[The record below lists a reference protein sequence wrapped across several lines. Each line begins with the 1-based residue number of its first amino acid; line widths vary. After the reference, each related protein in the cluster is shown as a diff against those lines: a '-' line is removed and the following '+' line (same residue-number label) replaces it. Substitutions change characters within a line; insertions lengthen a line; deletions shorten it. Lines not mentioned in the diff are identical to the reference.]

1 MNTYFTKKESNVI
14 KGIAII
20 LMLMHHLWRFPDRLY
35 YSGITDNFTIFGQS
49 ISLYLGDFGKIC
61 VSLFF
66 FISGYGLYTSHTK
79 KPFDIIA
86 KIKNIYLAFWK
97 VFFIFIPIAFMFFS
111 NQPDYA
117 EKVNICHR
125 YATFSWEVFLK
136 NMLGINTQYN
146 GEWWFLISYVGAI
159 VSFPLI
165 RKIADH
171 FSACINVCIVS
182 ITNLI
187 FVYMVPL
194 LQEGFHLNGLYNDFI
209 YSSFYMSV
217 PYITCFWMGIVMAKD
232 NLLFL
237 LKERMKDNHILNPIS
252 DIVLLITL
260 VFLRTTGIGIIIDFI
275 YVPFLIIISLHLLGY
290 IKWLKITL
298 EYLGKHSTNMWLSHS
313 FFCYYFYPFAKLV
326 LFPKYAVPCLIV
338 LIALSLLTSIM
349 LNHFWHLIYLLE
361 QHIKSIFKRKKND
374 SE

>member
-1 MNTYFTKKESNVI
+1 
-14 KGIAII
+14 
-20 LMLMHHLWRFPDRLY
+20 
-35 YSGITDNFTIFGQS
+35 
-49 ISLYLGDFGKIC
+49 
-61 VSLFF
+61 
-66 FISGYGLYTSHTK
+66 
-79 KPFDIIA
+79 
-86 KIKNIYLAFWK
+86 
-97 VFFIFIPIAFMFFS
+97 
-111 NQPDYA
+111 
-117 EKVNICHR
+117 
-125 YATFSWEVFLK
+125 
-136 NMLGINTQYN
+136 
-146 GEWWFLISYVGAI
+146 
-159 VSFPLI
+159 
-165 RKIADH
+165 
-171 FSACINVCIVS
+171 
-182 ITNLI
+182 
-187 FVYMVPL
+187 
-194 LQEGFHLNGLYNDFI
+194 
-209 YSSFYMSV
+209 
-217 PYITCFWMGIVMAKD
+217 MAKD

-338 LIALSLLTSIM
+338 LIALSLLTSIT